1 MRNTKFDFVGKRK
14 IFFAIT
20 LGIILIGLS
29 FNVIFGTHLDIKFT
43 GGAIT
48 SYSFEG
54 NIDAEAFQKAAEES
68 TGAKISSVQV
78 NQDVVIAGTD
88 KKMSTISF
96 SFSGN
101 NALTLEQHK
110 AMTTALQEKFTD
122 NNVAQGESSS
132 VDATMG
138 RDFLLK
144 CLVAVALASVLMV
157 IYVAF
162 RFKKMG
168 WSAGVMALVALLID
182 VTNVYF
188 TFVIFRL
195 PIDDNFI
202 AVALT
207 ILGYSLNDTIIIYDR
222 IREKRKGMAPKTD
235 LGDVVNESIN
245 QNLGRTI
252 NTSLCTFAAVAC
264 VFVVSLVFN
273 LDTVTAFALPMMVGI
288 VSGCYTSTLL
298 VGPLW
303 VMWKRHH
310 AKTKAVKKAK
320 A

>member
-1 MRNTKFDFVGKRK
+1 MMKKKFDFVGKRK
-14 IFFAIT
+14 MFFAIT
-20 LGIILIGLS
+20 LAIILVGLI
-29 FNVIFGTHLDIKFT
+29 FNVIFGTQLDIKFT

-48 SYSFEG
+48 SYSYEG
-54 NIDAEAFQKAAEES
+54 TIDAESVQNVAEES
-68 TGAKISSVQV
+68 TGAQISSVQV
-78 NQDVVIAGTD
+78 NQDVQIAGSD
-88 KKMSTISF
+88 AKVSTISI

-101 NALTLEQHK
+101 NALSLDQHK
-110 AMTTALQEKFTD
+110 AMTAALQENFPD
-122 NNVAQGESSS
+122 NNIQQGESNS

-144 CLVAVALASVLMV
+144 CLVAVALASILMV

-188 TFVIFRL
+188 TFIIFRL

-222 IREKRKGMAPKTD
+222 IREMRKGMSPKTD
-235 LGDVVNESIN
+235 LGDVVNASIN

-273 LDTVTAFALPMMVGI
+273 LDSVTAFALPMMVGI
-288 VSGCYTSTLL
+288 VSGCYTSTCL

-310 AKTKAVKKAK
+310 SKAK
-320 A
+320 AAKKARA